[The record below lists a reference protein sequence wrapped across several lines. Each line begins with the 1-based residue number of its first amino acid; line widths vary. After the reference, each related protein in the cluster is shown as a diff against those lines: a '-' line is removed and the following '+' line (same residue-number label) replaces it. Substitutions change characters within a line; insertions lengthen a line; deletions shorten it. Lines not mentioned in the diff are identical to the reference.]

1 MGRISKTFAFF
12 LTLIIAVSCLIL
24 IVRPVSAEATIT
36 TNFPIVQT
44 SAPLV
49 DYNLTMR
56 SPKANV
62 SFTNVMLLDY
72 SLKINSN
79 LSSLGTPLGL
89 SVSYRIDDNSEVVLI
104 GGDQYKY
111 EFIDVTY
118 LKNGIHQLTV
128 LAQFNY
134 LYNNTIFHNKQE
146 LISIYFSIL
155 NKPATINILSPQNS
169 LYFTNNI
176 PLTVEIDNPS
186 SYGYQQL
193 PLYRQYYRLDGGK
206 MQWQNTNDT
215 IVGLKD
221 GFHTV
226 TYYVQIGNM
235 SGSSTASFVVIATPL
250 TQILLIV
257 AIVLILISA
266 FILLLLYRRHRKTAN
281 LSK

>member
-1 MGRISKTFAFF
+1 MGKIFKTFVLF
-12 LTLIIAVSCLIL
+12 LTLIIAMSCLIL
-24 IVRPVSAEATIT
+24 IVKPVSAEAATP

-49 DYNLTMR
+49 DYNLTMH
-56 SPKANV
+56 SPKANA

-72 SLKINSN
+72 SLIINSN
-79 LSSLGTPLGL
+79 LSRLGTPLGL
-89 SVSYRIDDNSEVVLI
+89 LVFYRIDDRSEEVLI
-104 GGDQYKY
+104 GGDQYLY

-128 LAQFNY
+128 LAQFSY
-134 LYNNTIFHNKQE
+134 LNNNTVFHNKQE
-146 LISIYFSIL
+146 LISVYFSIL
-155 NKPATINILSPQNS
+155 NKPVAIHILSPQNS

-186 SYGYQQL
+186 SYGYQKL

-206 MQWQNTNDT
+206 MQLQNANDT

-235 SGSSTASFVVIATPL
+235 SGSSTASFVVIATQV
-250 TQILLIV
+250 TQSLLVV
-257 AIVLILISA
+257 AMVLIPVSVS
-266 FILLLLYRRHRKTAN
+266 ILLLIYRRHRKNRT
-281 LSK
+281 